1 MKKIIIPALIALASL
16 TSCVGLLDKLP
27 LNSYDVTSESAYDD
41 AASYLRG
48 LAYINAYYGFVSIS
62 DPGSSDISVSDAG
75 QSEFLR
81 QWLVLNDLS
90 TKAEDIGWTND
101 SYIKEIAN
109 HSWTNADNNAIIA
122 VYTRGM
128 KAITLANEY
137 LLQTTDEKLEARG
150 HSDLKADVHRY
161 RAEVR
166 FHRAMFYYVM
176 LDLFGNPPFALED
189 NIGGTKLPEQIGR
202 TALAEWIEGELT
214 DLIKDGSDLAAKG
227 EVAYPRPNK
236 DAAKALLARLYL
248 NWGVYTGTPRWADA
262 KTAAANVIA
271 GGYSLHPNYREVF
284 MQDNGANC
292 KNDEFIFAFD
302 YDTNNAR
309 SWGGTTTLSSGAFND
324 DMNTFLSA
332 YLGAQ
337 MDDPDNPGTLIAAPY
352 VSAEVWNGYHI
363 NPEFITENFEI
374 KAVDFT
380 GAGCSLGY
388 NAATSDKRI
397 MLCNMGAAGSTF
409 DADKADTGWKCWK
422 WAKMSSDGT
431 VVPRGGDANPDW
443 KFSSADFAIFR
454 LPEMYY
460 IYAEADA
467 NLNGGT
473 TTDATALGYIKE
485 IRDRAGL
492 ATPASMTVA
501 DILKDKAVEYLWE
514 GQRRQDEIRLG
525 VFDADPNRYVYPI
538 LESDRSANPK
548 LDQNPGYSGK

>member
-1 MKKIIIPALIALASL
+1 MKKIIISALIALASL
-16 TSCVGLLDKLP
+16 TSCVKMLDKLP

-81 QWLVLNDLS
+81 QCLVLNDLS
-90 TKAEDIGWTND
+90 TNALDIGWTND
-101 SYIKEIAN
+101 SYIKEITN

-137 LLQTTDEKLEARG
+137 LLQTTDEKLESRG
-150 HSDLKADVHRY
+150 HSNIKADVHQY
-161 RAEVR
+161 RAEAR
-166 FHRAMFYYVM
+166 FHRAMFYYLM
-176 LDLFGNPPFALED
+176 MDFFGNPPFALED

-202 TALAEWIEGELT
+202 KALAEWIEGELK
-214 DLIKDGSDLAAKG
+214 DLAADGSDLAAKG
-227 EVAYPRPNK
+227 AVPYPRPNK

-248 NWGVYTGTPRWADA
+248 NWGVYTGTPRWQDA
-262 KTAAANVIA
+262 KDAAAAVI
-271 GGYSLHPNYREVF
+271 GNGYALHPNYREVF
-284 MQDNGANC
+284 MQDNGTTCA
-292 KNDEFIFAFD
+292 NDEFIFAFD

-332 YLGAQ
+332 YLGAKFA
-337 MDDPDNPGTLIAAPY
+337 DGSAAPY

-363 NPEFITENFEI
+363 DPAFVTANFEI
-374 KAVDFT
+374 KGVDFS
-380 GAGCSLGY
+380 GAGCGLGY

-397 MLCNMGAAGSTF
+397 MLCNMGATGSTF
-409 DADKADTGWKCWK
+409 DPDKSDTGWKCWK
-422 WAKMSSDGT
+422 WAKMTSDGT
-431 VVPRGGDANPDW
+431 VVARGDDDNPDW
-443 KFSSADFAIFR
+443 KYSSADFAFFR

-473 TTDATALGYIKE
+473 TTDATALGYIKQ

-492 ATPASMTVA
+492 TTPASMTVT

-525 VFDADPNRYVYPI
+525 VFDTDPNRSIYPI

-548 LDQNPGYSGK
+548 LEQNPGYSGK

>member
-62 DPGSSDISVSDAG
+62 DPGASDISVSDAG

-150 HSDLKADVHRY
+150 HSDLKAEVHRY
-161 RAEVR
+161 RAEAR

-202 TALAEWIEGELT
+202 KALAEWIEGELT

-284 MQDNGANC
+284 MQDNGTKC
-292 KNDEFIFAFD
+292 QNDEFIFAFD

-363 NPEFITENFEI
+363 NPEFVTENFEI

-388 NAATSDKRI
+388 NAATSDQRI
-397 MLCNMGAAGSTF
+397 MLCNMGTAGSTF

-473 TTDATALGYIKE
+473 TTDATALAYIKE

-492 ATPASMTVA
+492 TTPASMTVA

-514 GQRRQDEIRLG
+514 GQRRQDEIRMG
-525 VFDADPNRYVYPI
+525 VFDADPNRNVYPI

-548 LDQNPGYSGK
+548 LEQNPGYSGN